1 LSLQYIRRS
10 RTNRKLQETK
20 TTYKTRSKL
29 LNNSVLIIK
38 TARKSILRLR
48 PWLAGHGK
56 LDELKDVTGENTHR
70 RVDFSVASLQS
81 PIHF

>member
-1 LSLQYIRRS
+1 MRRGTAWQNKHCDLSLRFGRFIVYFLGI
-10 RTNRKLQETK
+10 
-20 TTYKTRSKL
+20 
-29 LNNSVLIIK
+29 VFDIG
-38 TARKSILRLR
+38 KSILRLG

-56 LDELKDVTGENTHR
+56 LAELKDVTGENTHR